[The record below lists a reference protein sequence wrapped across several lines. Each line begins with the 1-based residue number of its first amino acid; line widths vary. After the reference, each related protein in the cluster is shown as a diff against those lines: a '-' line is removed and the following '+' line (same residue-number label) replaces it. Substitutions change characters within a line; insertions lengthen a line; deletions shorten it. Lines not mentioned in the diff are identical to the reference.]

1 MADKTSP
8 NKTSP
13 DKTSSDQA
21 AGCLSALIGFALL
34 ATIFGGGI
42 HFRIG
47 GFQFGLGQPIHPEQI
62 NSEYL
67 DNLAKRKESADEA
80 VKAFHAQ
87 MNEGKC
93 TDIYDQASEV
103 FKQQLS
109 REDLERRCTK
119 QRSELGSVKSTQQI
133 DWWERPVNSTDHHI
147 LIKNNTQFSNASIQ
161 EIFVWLVRDRK
172 ATLVAYQ
179 FRESNSGRSLF

>member
-8 NKTSP
+8 NTTSPNTTSP

-21 AGCLSALIGFALL
+21 AGCLSALIGFTLL

-67 DNLAKRKESADEA
+67 DNLAKKKESADEA
-80 VKAFHAQ
+80 A
-87 MNEGKC
+87 
-93 TDIYDQASEV
+93 
-103 FKQQLS
+103 
-109 REDLERRCTK
+109 
-119 QRSELGSVKSTQQI
+119 
-133 DWWERPVNSTDHHI
+133 
-147 LIKNNTQFSNASIQ
+147 
-161 EIFVWLVRDRK
+161 
-172 ATLVAYQ
+172 
-179 FRESNSGRSLF
+179 